1 MDSPT
6 SPDEYMPIFYV
17 GQHESKRPLPVTDQ
31 VLRQAQDCNYD
42 MLTSPITTPF
52 FHSRVLALFS
62 NHSTNLTNCSST
74 DPPNPTIPPLSPVDT
89 PLPPTSA
96 VNQIVGTVSPWIDL
110 SSPDPL
116 IYDISRQVLE
126 LEIAYAAFCGLSS
139 VIVPG
144 PKLRYGNA
152 HGEGVAQYAH
162 AIQDTLGIG
171 NYTQILIKLSMMDH
185 PDYEEDDMMG
195 SLAPFAR
202 PEYIEQGGKQEVDL
216 LGTWD
221 AWHVIRTICKY
232 NARLFVALS
241 IPRHLPPPY
250 VQSRWHS
257 EPLRLL
263 SLTSQTFLPNPQ
275 GYPVLTKDHRA
286 LIFRYMR
293 IRNPPWILLCDVGPV
308 PGLNDPDA
316 IIPRADGFISPDAAT
331 DAADSP
337 TPAEASLQQEAQQ
350 RPYENK
356 ARKDPTPHLS
366 YIRNLQRKQPP
377 QTILERFG
385 AGYQD
390 YLQGPLQPL
399 SDNLESITYEVFEK
413 DPVKYD
419 LYERAIRL
427 ALTDWVAA
435 GQPGSSPSGA
445 IVVTVV
451 GAGRGP
457 LVTRALCAAEDAGVH
472 IELWAVEKNPNA
484 YVLLQR
490 HNEVEWSNQVRLV
503 QSDMRC
509 WSGPCTP
516 VPNAQP
522 SNQQQ
527 QTKRYKVDILIS
539 ELLGSFADNELSP
552 ECLDP
557 LIHNL
562 LNPTQGISIPNSY
575 TSYLTP
581 IAAPKLHTDI
591 LARAAAGD
599 AQAHNTPY
607 VVMLHA
613 MDFLSLPSS
622 TTNLNPIILP
632 AWSFHNRRRPSTTP
646 SLPDN
651 EKGDESQSNNKHNTR
666 AAHISFPL
674 PHRGT
679 MHGLAGYFQ
688 ASLYG
693 PVTLSTHPGTMEAQ
707 SAGMMSWFPIFF
719 PLKEPLY
726 CPTSSTLTVHM
737 YRCTDGRKVW
747 YEWMVESFLDDNRG
761 ARSGKMRLG
770 CSGVGSSRE
779 GGCLM

>member
-62 NHSTNLTNCSST
+62 NHSTNLTNGSNT
-74 DPPNPTIPPLSPVDT
+74 DLPKTIVPPLSPVDT
-89 PLPPTSA
+89 SLPPTSG
-96 VNQIVGTVSPWIDL
+96 VNQIVGIVSPWIDL

-116 IYDISRQVLE
+116 IYDISSQVLE
-126 LEIAYAAFCGLSS
+126 LEIAYAAFCGLGS

-152 HGEGVAQYAH
+152 YGEGVAQYAH
-162 AIQDTLGIG
+162 AIQDALGIG
-171 NYTQILIKLSMMDH
+171 NYTQILIKLPMMDH

-221 AWHVIRTICKY
+221 AWHVTRT
-232 NARLFVALS
+232 
-241 IPRHLPPPY
+241 
-250 VQSRWHS
+250 SRWHS

-263 SLTSQTFLPNPQ
+263 SFTSQTFLPNPQ
-275 GYPVLTKDHRA
+275 GYPVLTKDHQA

-331 DAADSP
+331 NAADSP

-350 RPYENK
+350 QSYGSK

-366 YIRNLQRKQPP
+366 YIRNLQRKQPS

-435 GQPGSSPSGA
+435 GHPGSSHSGA

-457 LVTRALCAAEDAGVH
+457 LVTRALRAAEDASVH

-490 HNEVEWSNQVRLV
+490 HNEAEWNNQVHLV

-516 VPNAQP
+516 APKFQP
-522 SNQQQ
+522 STQQQ

-562 LNPTQGISIPNSY
+562 LNPAHGLSIPNSY

-613 MDFLSLPSS
+613 VDFLSFPSS
-622 TTNLNPIILP
+622 TTNLSPIVLP
-632 AWSFHNRRRPSTTP
+632 AWSFHNRRPLSATSSFSDT
-646 SLPDN
+646 
-651 EKGDESQSNNKHNTR
+651 EKGEENQPNNKHNTR

-679 MHGLAGYFQ
+679 MHGLAGYFE

-693 PVTLSTHPGTMEAQ
+693 PVILSTHPGTMEAH

-737 YRCTDGRKVW
+737 YRCTDDRKVW
-747 YEWMVESFLDDNRG
+747 YEWMVESFLDDSRG
-761 ARSGKMRLG
+761 ARSGKLRLG

>member
-1 MDSPT
+1 
-6 SPDEYMPIFYV
+6 
-17 GQHESKRPLPVTDQ
+17 
-31 VLRQAQDCNYD
+31 
-42 MLTSPITTPF
+42 
-52 FHSRVLALFS
+52 
-62 NHSTNLTNCSST
+62 
-74 DPPNPTIPPLSPVDT
+74 
-89 PLPPTSA
+89 
-96 VNQIVGTVSPWIDL
+96 
-110 SSPDPL
+110 
-116 IYDISRQVLE
+116 
-126 LEIAYAAFCGLSS
+126 
-139 VIVPG
+139 
-144 PKLRYGNA
+144 
-152 HGEGVAQYAH
+152 
-162 AIQDTLGIG
+162 
-171 NYTQILIKLSMMDH
+171 
-185 PDYEEDDMMG
+185 
-195 SLAPFAR
+195 
-202 PEYIEQGGKQEVDL
+202 
-216 LGTWD
+216 
-221 AWHVIRTICKY
+221 
-232 NARLFVALS
+232 
-241 IPRHLPPPY
+241 
-250 VQSRWHS
+250 
-257 EPLRLL
+257 
-263 SLTSQTFLPNPQ
+263 
-275 GYPVLTKDHRA
+275 
-286 LIFRYMR
+286 MR

-331 DAADSP
+331 NAADSP

-350 RPYENK
+350 QSYGSK

-366 YIRNLQRKQPP
+366 YIRNLQRKQPS

-435 GQPGSSPSGA
+435 GHPGSSHSGA

-457 LVTRALCAAEDAGVH
+457 LVTRALRAAEDASVH

-490 HNEVEWSNQVRLV
+490 HNEAEWNNQVHLV

-516 VPNAQP
+516 APKFQP
-522 SNQQQ
+522 STQQQ

-562 LNPTQGISIPNSY
+562 LNPAHGLSIPNSY

-613 MDFLSLPSS
+613 VDFLSFPSS
-622 TTNLNPIILP
+622 TTNLSPIVLP
-632 AWSFHNRRRPSTTP
+632 AWSFHNRRPLSATSSFSDT
-646 SLPDN
+646 
-651 EKGDESQSNNKHNTR
+651 EKGEENQPNNKHNTR

-679 MHGLAGYFQ
+679 MHGLAGYFE

-693 PVTLSTHPGTMEAQ
+693 PVILSTHPGTMEAH

-719 PLKEPLY
+719 PLKVRRLALPPLSLPRDLLKTIFY
-726 CPTSSTLTVHM
+726 SLGAPLLPDFQHPDGTHVPVH
-737 YRCTDGRKVW
+737 RRPQSLVRVDGGIVPRRQQRRAQREAEAGVQ
-747 YEWMVESFLDDNRG
+747 RG
-761 ARSGKMRLG
+761 GKFERRRL
-770 CSGVGSSRE
+770 SDVREKEGSLRPDQPGYSQNPHFSH
-779 GGCLM
+779 